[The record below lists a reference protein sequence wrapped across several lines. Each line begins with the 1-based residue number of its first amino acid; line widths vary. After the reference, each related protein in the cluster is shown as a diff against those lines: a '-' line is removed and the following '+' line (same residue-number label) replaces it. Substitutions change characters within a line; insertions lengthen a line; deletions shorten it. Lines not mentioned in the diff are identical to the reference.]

1 MQHRVLSPAPAPHS
15 AETDRCRQN
24 GSGPHPGIAVGRPLG
39 LCPEHSFSR
48 AGGTGITAS
57 RKRSNCLA
65 RLTNVRRAK
74 SPLSKQEFKLFFVRQ
89 RLGLGN
95 DRSFQLAGKL
105 LIPFEGKH
113 EAAAALGH

>member
-1 MQHRVLSPAPAPHS
+1 M
-15 AETDRCRQN
+15 DR
-24 GSGPHPGIAVGRPLG
+24 PVV
-39 LCPEHSFSR
+39 LCPEQSFPR
-48 AGGTGITAS
+48 TGGPGGVAAQ
-57 RKRSNCLA
+57 KRSTCLA
-65 RLTNVRRAK
+65 RLTSVRRAK
-74 SPLSKQEFKLFFVRQ
+74 PPLSKQESKLFFVRQ